1 VDRLVRRHL
10 GGDGA
15 PGRVS
20 RHCNLRVDRARARGF
35 TLIELLIA
43 LAIFA
48 IVATTVYTRSGD
60 VIRQTSGLEERTLA
74 TWLADNEL
82 ALLRMSRL
90 ATNAPLVTGTQ
101 TRQVV
106 MSGRNWTV
114 TDKVIDTN
122 NPWLRRVD
130 VAISPQDT
138 RAQPATYTLTGYI
151 GRY

>member
-1 VDRLVRRHL
+1 VDRHLRRHRA
-10 GGDGA
+10 DGRA
-15 PGRVS
+15 SRRVSPGRAS
-20 RHCNLRVDRARARGF
+20 RGF

-48 IVATTVYTRSGD
+48 IVAVTVYTRSGE
-60 VIRQTSGLEERTLA
+60 VIRQTGDLEERTLA

-82 ALLRMSRL
+82 ALLRMSRISS
-90 ATNAPLVTGTQ
+90 TAPLTTGSQ

-114 TDKVIDTN
+114 TDRISDTS
-122 NPWLRRVD
+122 NPWLRRVEVEVAPED
-130 VAISPQDT
+130 VRRSAPQAY
-138 RAQPATYTLTGYI
+138 RLTGFI